1 MIVALV
7 RVMLLEVAMMV
18 VIVVGVRRDGDLLMV
33 RYARRQMDRRRGRGG
48 RRRRSFTLLAF
59 DAIVID
65 DDVVAAYSRRG
76 TLLNRRCRSSTGSS
90 FGSCILG
97 YGTHRACD
105 RTYFSFTDRIH
116 RGLIDIY
123 SSTISIRLSLIP
135 IAHVCTRVRLA
146 ARAEK
151 HVRPRDLR
159 DPVRLLRNTRTN
171 STEEEQEEEAEEV
184 CRKLPRKLDK
194 TRESKLD
201 GKRKTK
207 KKRKTK
213 SLT

>member
-65 DDVVAAYSRRG
+65 DDVVAAYSGRG
-76 TLLNRRCRSSTGSS
+76 TLLNRRCRSPTGSS

-105 RTYFSFTDRIH
+105 RTSFIH
-116 RGLIDIY
+116 RSYSPGPHRYLFVYDIY
-123 SSTISIRLSLIP
+123 SYQPHPDRARL
-135 IAHVCTRVRLA
+135 H
-146 ARAEK
+146 ARA
-151 HVRPRDLR
+151 
-159 DPVRLLRNTRTN
+159 
-171 STEEEQEEEAEEV
+171 
-184 CRKLPRKLDK
+184 
-194 TRESKLD
+194 
-201 GKRKTK
+201 
-207 KKRKTK
+207 
-213 SLT
+213 